1 MDSNQCEWFMVQ
13 HLFDY
18 KVFRGSSNSRS
29 FISTID
35 G

>member
-1 MDSNQCEWFMVQ
+1 MNLKGSPTSN
-13 HLFDY
+13 Y